1 MKKMKVQVCHW
12 KTCTERFC
20 EYINTRLENDK
31 AKFGLNVEIE
41 NSPCMGQ
48 CKRWPNVK
56 IEWEIHNY
64 MNPAKA
70 AELLKPKPKKKK

>member
-1 MKKMKVQVCHW
+1 MKVQVCHG
-12 KTCTERFC
+12 KTCTERFS

-31 AKFGLNVEIE
+31 AKFGLNIEIE

-48 CKRWPNVK
+48 CKRGPNVK
-56 IEWEIHNY
+56 IDGEIHNY
-64 MNPAKA
+64 CNPAKA

>member
-1 MKKMKVQVCHW
+1 MKVQVCHG

-31 AKFGLNVEIE
+31 KKFNLNLEIE

-48 CKRWPNVK
+48 CKRGPNVK
-56 IEWEIHNY
+56 IE
-64 MNPAKA
+64 
-70 AELLKPKPKKKK
+70 